1 MHIIENNLK
10 TSTEVLLYLPAKFFL
25 FLLFSPPFPAS
36 NLPSLS
42 PPPNDVCCLITF
54 LRSFSLRFSFPFSL
68 APSIF
73 FAFSYSLFCSYLVL
87 PLLLASPK
95 ISLERPAIKW
105 QPLRLSTI
113 SSGTR
118 HCYVYRTSVL
128 FFLVSLFLSF
138 LSSVAAS
145 LNPIQSFDSRLR
157 TGSILCCIASET
169 VVPTTTRQFIDPCTI
184 PRSDIQTTLQI
195 VQFLSPCSRF
205 FPDQH
210 WFPIT
215 LFSACLIS
223 LPCKC

>member
-1 MHIIENNLK
+1 MKQSKNIYGS
-10 TSTEVLLYLPAKFFL
+10 STLSAKFLL
-25 FLLFSPPFPAS
+25 FLLFSPPF
-36 NLPSLS
+36 LLLIS
-42 PPPNDVCCLITF
+42 PPFHHHQTMICCLITF

-145 LNPIQSFDSRLR
+145 LNPIRSFDS
-157 TGSILCCIASET
+157 
-169 VVPTTTRQFIDPCTI
+169 
-184 PRSDIQTTLQI
+184 
-195 VQFLSPCSRF
+195 
-205 FPDQH
+205 
-210 WFPIT
+210 
-215 LFSACLIS
+215 
-223 LPCKC
+223 

>member
-1 MHIIENNLK
+1 MASTMSSLEDVVTDVLQFRSGCCPCRSWRLVSFTVSLQA
-10 TSTEVLLYLPAKFFL
+10 TSTSRPAVVAVVFVLVA
-25 FLLFSPPFPAS
+25 LLTIWPPRQ
-36 NLPSLS
+36 
-42 PPPNDVCCLITF
+42 
-54 LRSFSLRFSFPFSL
+54 LRS
-68 APSIF
+68 
-73 FAFSYSLFCSYLVL
+73 AFSLVL

-145 LNPIQSFDSRLR
+145 LNPIRSFDSRLR
-157 TGSILCCIASET
+157 TGSILCYIASET

-205 FPDQH
+205 FRDQINTG
-210 WFPIT
+210 F
-215 LFSACLIS
+215 LSRYS
-223 LPCKC
+223 RRV